1 MESKPVYTPLEYKA
15 KDYSGIKGL
24 HGITDEQIEV
34 HLKLYNGYV
43 NRTNALLAKVAKMA
57 NDGQHSDS
65 SYQELK
71 RRAGWEWNGMRLH
84 EYYFDN
90 LGSSGSFTPDA
101 NQFVARV
108 ASLFGSADAWK
119 ADLMGTAKMPG
130 VGWAITY
137 LDTASGQIW
146 NHWISAHEEG
156 HPAGA
161 VPLLVLDVW
170 EHAFSVYRKPTDRP
184 AYLED
189 FFANVCWDT
198 VAKRFASAGGAR

>member
-1 MESKPVYTPLEYKA
+1 MEAKPVYTPLEYKA

-43 NRTNALLAKVAKMA
+43 TRTNALLAKLAKFA
-57 NDGQHSDS
+57 NEGQTGDS

-90 LGSSGSFTPDA
+90 LGASGSLSATT
-101 NQFVARV
+101 QFGSRVARQ
-108 ASLFGSADAWK
+108 FGSTDAWK

-137 LDTASGQIW
+137 LDQQTGQIW

-161 VPLLVLDVW
+161 TPLLVLDVW

-189 FFANVCWDT
+189 FFANICWDT
-198 VAKRFASAGGAR
+198 VNKRLGPAPQ